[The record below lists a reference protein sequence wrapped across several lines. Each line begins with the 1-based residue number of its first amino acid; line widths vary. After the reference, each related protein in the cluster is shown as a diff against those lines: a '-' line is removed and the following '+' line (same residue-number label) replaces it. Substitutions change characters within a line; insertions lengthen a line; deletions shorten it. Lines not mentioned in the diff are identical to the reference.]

1 MPAPILHRTLF
12 FLGDH
17 WPRLSVSD
25 AQADPWAT
33 AVGSGQVTAVSG
45 PSAQPYQAGHDLTA
59 ADSAMPPCSRS
70 QPDLGQSG
78 A

>member
-1 MPAPILHRTLF
+1 MPAPILHRTPF

-17 WPRLSVSD
+17 SPWLSVSD

-33 AVGSGQVTAVSG
+33 APGSAEVTAASG
-45 PSAQPYQAGHDLTA
+45 LPAQPYQAGHDLTV
-59 ADSAMPPCSRS
+59 ADCAMPPCSRS
-70 QPDLGQSG
+70 RPDLGPSG

>member
-1 MPAPILHRTLF
+1 MPAPFTGPSF

-17 WPRLSVSD
+17 SRRLSVSD

-33 AVGSGQVTAVSG
+33 APGSAEVTAASG
-45 PSAQPYQAGHDLTA
+45 LPAQPYQAGHDLTV
-59 ADSAMPPCSRS
+59 ADCAMPPCSRS
-70 QPDLGQSG
+70 RPDLGPSG